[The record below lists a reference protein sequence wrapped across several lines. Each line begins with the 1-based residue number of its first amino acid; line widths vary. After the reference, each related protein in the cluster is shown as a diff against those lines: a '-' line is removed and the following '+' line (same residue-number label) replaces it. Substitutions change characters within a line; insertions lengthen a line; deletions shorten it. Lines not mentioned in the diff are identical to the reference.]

1 MHSSGQKTGDI
12 LRKSGV
18 KRGRFLLCT
27 CIGTGY
33 KRVSA
38 GFRDFFPET
47 CGKDNRLFR
56 ECEDA
61 ALGNVGNFSL
71 ARRFG
76 FCAYRRAHPVFP
88 PANGLPTASQGAE
101 TGLRAFCF
109 RRQCRGFCAEPEE
122 PRCEIQGKR
131 QDEGVVDGGVGGA
144 FAGGVC
150 PVRGRNAACVPG
162 RGKNGGST

>member
-38 GFRDFFPET
+38 GLRDFVPGT

-76 FCAYRRAHPVFP
+76 FCAHRRAHPVFP
-88 PANGLPTASQGAE
+88 PANGLPTASQGVE
-101 TGLRAFCF
+101 RGLRAFCF
-109 RRQCRGFCAEPEE
+109 HRQCRSFCTGSEE
-122 PRCEIQGKR
+122 TGCETQRKR

-144 FAGGVC
+144 YAGGVY
-150 PVRGRNAACVPG
+150 PVRGRKAAWVPG
-162 RGKNGGST
+162 REKNGGPT